1 MLQAPCA
8 WVVGDD
14 REERLMATFEKTG
27 TGTLITLEE
36 GEADVL
42 RTLLGEM
49 EQVITQEAAVDDAVI
64 DRLFPAA
71 YADPK
76 DARAFTELV
85 GDELRAGKLHS
96 IARVR
101 DALPADGP
109 ATALVSDPDPWLT
122 VLTDLRLALG
132 TRLEVTE
139 ETMDL
144 PLSPGGPRANAMA
157 VLHWLGWLQGS
168 LLETITTEVDR

>member
-1 MLQAPCA
+1 
-8 WVVGDD
+8 
-14 REERLMATFEKTG
+14 MAVFESTAS
-27 TGTLITLEE
+27 GTLVSLEE

-49 EQVITQEAAVDDAVI
+49 KQLITQEAAVDHAVI

-76 DARAFTELV
+76 DAQAFTEMV
-85 GDELRAGKLHS
+85 GDELRAGKLHA
-96 IARVR
+96 IAQVR
-101 DALPADGP
+101 DALADEGP
-109 ATALVSDPDPWLT
+109 ATAQVSDPDPWLT

-139 ETMDL
+139 ENMDGDL
-144 PLSPGGPRANAMA
+144 DPEDPKSNAMA

-168 LLETITTEVDR
+168 LLETLHTKGEG